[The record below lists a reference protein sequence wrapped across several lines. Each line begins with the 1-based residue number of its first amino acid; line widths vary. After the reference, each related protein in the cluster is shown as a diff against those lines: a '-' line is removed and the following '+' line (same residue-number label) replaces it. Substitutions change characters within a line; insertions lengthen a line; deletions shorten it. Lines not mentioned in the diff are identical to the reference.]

1 MNETTA
7 NGLAAHIEMIKT
19 QQARGHAKAFAKNLA
34 KGALV
39 TVGVTAVGF
48 AIATI
53 IASKSPNE
61 EN

>member
-7 NGLAAHIEMIKT
+7 NGLAAHIDMIKA

-39 TVGVTAVGF
+39 TVGFAAVGIVIG
-48 AIATI
+48 AIV
-53 IASKSPNE
+53 ASKSPNE